1 MTSGFSKKHAQEGRG
16 IKGYARRSAEF
27 LWRLA
32 ARSRALCAASRL
44 RSSIPLLAVVCYLA
58 LGFGRAV
65 STSPWNDEAWYSS
78 PSWSLIH
85 NGTTGTPL
93 LETAGQFWRGI
104 DLRTYWVVPLQFFV
118 QVPWFEVFGFSLL
131 AARSFALAWGLAGL
145 ISWGLIVRR
154 FTGDE
159 AMAFGTMLLLAC
171 DYQFVSQMAL
181 DRMDAMSLGLA
192 ALAILSYL
200 ALRERHLGA
209 AVFVSQ
215 MCVAA
220 CGLTHPTPGIPVL
233 CAVAFLAIYYDR
245 SRLSFRLLALAA
257 VPYAIFGAGWYWYI
271 SAAPDLFRAQ
281 FLGNVTD
288 IDRLG
293 GFRHPWGAVAGEF
306 RRHAGMGG
314 FAPGMASLYRIKILS
329 VAICITAG
337 VALLCHREARR
348 DPGIRPLLGLWLVYV
363 VVMTFYDNTKDV
375 KYAVH
380 LVPVYDAVVAVWLIR
395 LWRQR
400 RVRRWVAV
408 AAATIFFAVN
418 AGGLLYT
425 SYRDD
430 YHKTY
435 LPVADFLKSHATAS
449 DLILAG
455 SEFGFAM
462 GFDRNMVDDVRLT
475 YVSHKRPDFIVVSPN
490 YESFIETDRRNWPAA
505 YEYIES
511 LLKER
516 YVVVYSEGGYRVF
529 RRKGK

>member
-1 MTSGFSKKHAQEGRG
+1 MSRG
-16 IKGYARRSAEF
+16 ALRRW
-27 LWRLA
+27 LPVLV
-32 ARSRALCAASRL
+32 
-44 RSSIPLLAVVCYLA
+44 VVCYLL
-58 LGFGRAV
+58 LGFGRAI

-104 DLRTYWVVPLQFFV
+104 NLRTYWVVPLQFFV
-118 QVPWFEVFGFSLL
+118 QVPWFKVFGFSLL
-131 AARSFALAWGLAGL
+131 SARCFAL
-145 ISWGLIVRR
+145 SWGLVGLVSWGFIVRR
-154 FTGDE
+154 FTQNDV
-159 AMAFGTMLLLAC
+159 MALWTMLLLAF

-192 ALAILSYL
+192 SLAILSYL
-200 ALRERHLGA
+200 ELRERHLAA
-209 AVFVSQ
+209 AVLVSQ
-215 MCVAA
+215 ICVAA

-233 CAVAFLAIYYDR
+233 CAVAFLAVYYDR
-245 SRLSFRLLALAA
+245 SRISVKLLLLAAI
-257 VPYAIFGAGWYWYI
+257 PYLIFGAGWYWYI

-293 GFRHPWGAVAGEF
+293 GFRHPLHAVIGEL

-329 VAICITAG
+329 VVIYIVAG
-337 VALLCHREARR
+337 ISLLFTRAARR

-363 VVMTFYDNTKDV
+363 VVMTFYDNTKEV

-380 LVPVYDAVVAVWLIR
+380 LVPVYDAVVAVWLI
-395 LWRQR
+395 WIWQQR
-400 RVRRWVAV
+400 RAQRWIAVAV
-408 AAATIFFAVN
+408 AAIFFAVN

-430 YHKTY
+430 YHKAY
-435 LPVADFLKSHATAS
+435 LPVADFLKSHAKSS

-462 GFDRNMVDDVRLT
+462 GFDRNMVDDERIT
-475 YVSHKRPDFIVVSPN
+475 YSSHKTPDFIVVSPN
-490 YESFIETDRRNWPAA
+490 YQSFIEADRRNWPAA
-505 YEYIES
+505 YHYIES
-511 LLKER
+511 LLAQR
-516 YVVVYSEGGYRVF
+516 YTPIYSQNGYTIF
-529 RRKGK
+529 ERRKGN

>member
-1 MTSGFSKKHAQEGRG
+1 MYSVAW
-16 IKGYARRSAEF
+16 RRW
-27 LWRLA
+27 L
-32 ARSRALCAASRL
+32 
-44 RSSIPLLAVVCYLA
+44 PVLAVICYLA
-58 LGFGRAV
+58 LGFARAL
-65 STSPWNDEAWYSS
+65 SMSPWNDEAWYSS

-104 DLRTYWVVPLQFFV
+104 NFRTYWVVPLQLFV
-118 QVPWFEVFGFSLL
+118 QVPWFKVFGFSLL
-131 AARSFALAWGLAGL
+131 SARAFALSWGLVGL
-145 ISWGLIVRR
+145 ISWGFIVRR
-154 FTGDE
+154 ITGNE
-159 AMAFGTMLLLAC
+159 VMAFWTMLLLAF

-200 ALRERHLGA
+200 ELRERHLGA

-215 MCVAA
+215 TCVAA

-233 CAVAFLAIYYDR
+233 CAVAFLAVYYDR
-245 SRLSFRLLALAA
+245 SRIGVKLLLLAAI
-257 VPYAIFGAGWYWYI
+257 PYLIFGAGWYWYI

-293 GFRHPWGAVAGEF
+293 GFRHPWGAIIGEL
-306 RRHAGMGG
+306 RRHEDMGG

-329 VAICITAG
+329 VLLYVIAG
-337 VALLCHREARR
+337 IALLFDREARR
-348 DPGIRPLLGLWLVYV
+348 DPGIRPLLGLWVVYI

-380 LVPVYDAVVAVWLIR
+380 LVPVYDAVVAVWLVR
-395 LWRQR
+395 MWRARDVQR
-400 RVRRWVAV
+400 WIAV
-408 AAATIFFAVN
+408 AAATLFFAVN

-425 SYRDD
+425 AYRDD
-430 YHKTY
+430 YHKMY
-435 LPVADFLKSHATAS
+435 LPAADFLKSHAKPS

-462 GFDRNMVDDVRLT
+462 GFDRNIVDDERLT
-475 YVSHKRPDFIVVSPN
+475 YISHKKPDFIVVGQN
-490 YESFIETDRRNWPAA
+490 YRNFIDADRRNWPAA
-505 YEYIES
+505 YSYIEN
-511 LLKER
+511 LLAETYRPVYAQNGYTIFER
-516 YVVVYSEGGYRVF
+516 K
-529 RRKGK
+529 KGN

>member
-1 MTSGFSKKHAQEGRG
+1 MSSVAW
-16 IKGYARRSAEF
+16 RRW
-27 LWRLA
+27 LPVLV
-32 ARSRALCAASRL
+32 
-44 RSSIPLLAVVCYLA
+44 VVCYLA
-58 LGFGRAV
+58 LGFARAV
-65 STSPWNDEAWYSS
+65 STTPWNDEAWYSS

-104 DLRTYWVVPLQFFV
+104 NFRTYWVVPLQFFV
-118 QVPWFEVFGFSLL
+118 QVPWFKVFGFSLL
-131 AARSFALAWGLAGL
+131 SARAFAL
-145 ISWGLIVRR
+145 SWGLVGLLSWGFIVRR

-159 AMAFGTMLLLAC
+159 VMAFWTILLLAF

-192 ALAILSYL
+192 SLAILSYL
-200 ALRERHLGA
+200 ELRERHLAA

-215 MCVAA
+215 TCVAA

-233 CAVAFLAIYYDR
+233 CAVAFLAVYYDR
-245 SRLSFRLLALAA
+245 SRIGVKLLLLAA
-257 VPYAIFGAGWYWYI
+257 VPYLIFGAGWYWYI

-293 GFRHPWGAVAGEF
+293 GFRHPWRAIAGEL

-329 VAICITAG
+329 VLIYMIAG
-337 VALLCHREARR
+337 VALLFDRKVRR
-348 DPGIRPLLGLWLVYV
+348 DAGIRPLLGLWLLYV
-363 VVMTFYDNTKDV
+363 MVMTFYDNTKEV

-380 LVPVYDAVVAVWLIR
+380 LVPVYDAVVAVWLIWM
-395 LWRQR
+395 WRQR
-400 RVRRWVAV
+400 SAQRWVALAV
-408 AAATIFFAVN
+408 AAIFFCVN

-430 YHKTY
+430 YHKNY
-435 LPVADFLKSHATAS
+435 LPVADFLKSHAKAS

-475 YVSHKRPDFIVVSPN
+475 YSSHKKPEFIVVSPN
-490 YESFIETDRRNWPAA
+490 YQGFIDADRRTWPAA
-505 YEYIES
+505 YEYIQN
-511 LLKER
+511 LLTER
-516 YVVVYSEGGYRVF
+516 YTPVYEQNGYKIF
-529 RRKGK
+529 ERKKEN